1 MAGEEIAGLGII
13 AILFGLGAIVLTL
26 LLAVYIYSAIAVMT
40 IAKRTKTKDGWMA
53 FIPILNI
60 YLLTQMAGK
69 SGLLTLIILADTML
83 GGLATTVLCI
93 SMFWIIAKKIRYP
106 EWMSLLLLIPIVNLI
121 ILGVFAWRKA

>member
-1 MAGEEIAGLGII
+1 MAGEEIAAAGII
-13 AILFGLGAIVLTL
+13 ALLLGLGVFAL
-26 LLAVYIYSAIAVMT
+26 LLVLAVYIYSAIAVMT
-40 IAKRTKTKDGWMA
+40 IAKKTKTKVGWMA

-69 SGLLTLIILADTML
+69 SGLLTLIILADFVL

-93 SMFWIIAKKIRYP
+93 SMFWIIAKKIGYP